1 MNCFVYI
8 SNVRKI
14 LQNIMILV
22 AIQNDE
28 IVLKAGFIN
37 F

>member
-1 MNCFVYI
+1 MNCFVYA

-14 LQNIMILV
+14 LQNMMILV

-28 IVLKAGFIN
+28 IVLKAEFIN